1 MLVVGDRC
9 RILVVNTYNS
19 LKRNSKKVKKYYK
32 ESSIKKVVEK
42 YSD

>member
-32 ESSIKKVVEK
+32 ESGIKK
-42 YSD
+42 